1 MEERCEEVEKN
12 LRTRK
17 VNEGYRTVLK
27 FFTQHKKFAVILG
40 TVMEIYSWRMRTKS
54 IIERSILKDCMMEKN

>member
-1 MEERCEEVEKN
+1 VEKN
-12 LRTRK
+12 LRTGE

-27 FFTQHKKFAVILG
+27 FFTEHKKNVILG
-40 TVMEIYSWRMRTKS
+40 TLMGIYSWRMRTKS